1 MGLGCLEDDSKN
13 SRCRQPRLGPC
24 ALWDPAARVNLRNM
38 YSDTNPEAALI
49 QRDIFR
55 RMTTEQ
61 RLRLALEMSESM
73 RNVALAGL
81 RSRRPELNEREL
93 FRELMRVM
101 YGFVPQ
107 S

>member
-1 MGLGCLEDDSKN
+1 MLA
-13 SRCRQPRLGPC
+13 RPC
-24 ALWDPAARVNLRNM
+24 ALLISAGTVEPNRMIPA
-38 YSDTNPEAALI
+38 DTTPEAAAV

-81 RSRRPELNEREL
+81 RSRRPELDTDGL
-93 FRELMRVM
+93 HRELMRIM
-101 YGFVPQ
+101 YGFVRQ
-107 S
+107 A

>member
-1 MGLGCLEDDSKN
+1 M
-13 SRCRQPRLGPC
+13 P
-24 ALWDPAARVNLRNM
+24 
-38 YSDTNPEAALI
+38 SDTSTEAGAI

-81 RSRRPELNEREL
+81 RSRRPELDADEL
-93 FRELMRVM
+93 RQELIRIM
-101 YGFVPQ
+101 YQSAPQ
-107 S
+107 P